1 MSGSVTPAR
10 RRREEDESD
19 EEDYEVSIDG
29 EVRSSG
35 SKRARLDDGVDRE
48 DEKDD
53 DEEEVETRAFHP

>member
-10 RRREEDESD
+10 RRREDDESD

-35 SKRARLDDGVDRE
+35 SKRARLDDGVDE
-48 DEKDD
+48 DDSEDG
-53 DEEEVETRAFHP
+53 EVFTRVWAY